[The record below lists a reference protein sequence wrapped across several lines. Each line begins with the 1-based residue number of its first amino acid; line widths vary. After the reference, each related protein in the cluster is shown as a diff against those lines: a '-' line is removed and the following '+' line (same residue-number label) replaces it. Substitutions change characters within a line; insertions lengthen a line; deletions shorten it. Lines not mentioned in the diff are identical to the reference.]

1 VAFDPQAGLVFSSN
15 GDGTNGEGAVTVI
28 RQESADKY
36 SALETVKIGAGARAV
51 ALDEKTH
58 SILVPFADQ
67 ATSEMGLGGNDVRYK
82 PDTFRILVFGK

>member
-1 VAFDPQAGLVFSSN
+1 
-15 GDGTNGEGAVTVI
+15 
-28 RQESADKY
+28 
-36 SALETVKIGAGARAV
+36 VKIGAGARAV

-67 ATSEMGLGGNDVRYK
+67 ATAEMGRGGNDIRYI